1 MEYNYII
8 TDNIMITIF
17 NLIFSILQEMSPGA
31 AIGFDPALISEEQ
44 HSQWSKVRPHP
55 HNYILMYI

>member
-1 MEYNYII
+1 
-8 TDNIMITIF
+8 MITIF